1 MLKNYIKIALRNIL
15 KHKAYSFINILGL
28 AGSIA
33 ITILILIYAKSV
45 LTYDQFHEDSDQI
58 YFMYRD
64 RATEDGRMDVFDT
77 WYPLV
82 EVAKKEFP
90 AIIEGTRMLDIG
102 NTWVENEDK
111 KFEQYLTYADSNFF
125 DVFSF
130 PLIAGDPKTA
140 LDDPDAIIISQEI
153 AEKFFGKENPVG
165 KTLRFGFAADR
176 KITGVLGEIPPNSSY
191 YFECIAPLTDNMVQG
206 WLGDN
211 LWGGSFC
218 DSFIKVREDAD
229 IEALKSQLNI
239 LMDKYVNEQEQGN
252 FLILPIKDFYD
263 KMTGQAKYAN
273 IMLIVALVILIIAII
288 NFTNLATAQS
298 LLRSKEVGVRKVMGA
313 NRQRLIR
320 QFLGESIMM
329 SMFALL
335 IGGLLAELFLP
346 QFNQL
351 IDMELN
357 IDYTWV
363 NLLILLSLGIVIGAI
378 AGSYP
383 AFFISELQTSNILK
397 GHKVSAKTT
406 LRSGLVIIQFV
417 LAIALMSSLGIISQ
431 QIDFLKSHDLNF
443 DQDNVMVIPLSMR
456 DFEDPQ
462 AALPRII
469 SFRNELKNVAGV
481 EKVTGSSSVPGNYRR
496 TFTLFLPKGK
506 EDMPPLDWQVAVIDH
521 DFFETYGIEM
531 IEGRSFIQGSQSDF
545 DRGVILNRAAL
556 DQIGWESIEGKQLL
570 FPRSRQE
577 IDIIGLVE
585 NFNVQSLRDPVQP
598 LVHYYG
604 GDSARSYRYISVKLN
619 PEARK
624 DALTAIASTWKKMD
638 FGQRYEYYFPA
649 ERFKELYETEESIA
663 SVITHA
669 MVFAL
674 IIACLGLYALASF
687 SVMLKT
693 KEIAIRKVLGASV
706 TLIIGSFSRHY
717 ILMVLIAAIPAVALS
732 WYGMNQWLQDFAY
745 RTDVSPWVFIVTI
758 AGALVI
764 SFLTILYHALKA
776 GLTNPVDSLKEE

>member
-745 RTDVSPWVFIVTI
+745 RTNVSPWVFIVTI